1 MAAVLTLPR
10 TSIGKKAIMAVT
22 GLFYVGFVFFH
33 MYGNTKVFLGADYF
47 NEYAE
52 GLRALGEPIFG
63 HLHLLTVMRILL
75 IVAMVL
81 HIWAAVTLTRQA
93 QQARPTNYKMVK
105 RVQADYASLTMRYGG
120 IALAFFLLYH
130 LAHFTWG
137 IPGVHNNF
145 IPGNAYHNLVT
156 GFQNPLNVI
165 LYLIAVTALG
175 FHLYHG
181 TWSLFQTLGLL
192 NRDTTKAIRG
202 LALLLALVI
211 PIGFAVVPISVM
223 AGIVQL

>member
-1 MAAVLTLPR
+1 MAAVLALPR

-33 MYGNTKVFLGADYF
+33 MYGNTKVFFGAEYF

-52 GLRALGEPIFG
+52 GLRALGAPVFG
-63 HLHLLTVMRILL
+63 HLHLLTLMRLGL

-93 QQARPTNYKMVK
+93 QRARPSKYKMSK
-105 RVQADYASLTMRYGG
+105 YVQADYASVTMRYGG
-120 IALAFFLLYH
+120 TALAFFLLYH

-137 IPGVHNNF
+137 TPGIHNDF
-145 IPGNAYHNLVT
+145 IRGDAYHNLVI

-165 LYLIAVTALG
+165 LYLIALTALG

-192 NRDTTKAIRG
+192 NRDTTRAIRG

-211 PIGFAVVPISVM
+211 PIGFATVPIAVM
-223 AGIVQL
+223 LGMVAL